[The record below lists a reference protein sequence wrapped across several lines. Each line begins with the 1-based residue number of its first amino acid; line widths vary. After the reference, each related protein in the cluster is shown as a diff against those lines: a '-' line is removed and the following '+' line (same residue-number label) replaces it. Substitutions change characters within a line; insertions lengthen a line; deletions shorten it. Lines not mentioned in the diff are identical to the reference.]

1 MNIFKAQIVCL
12 ALLLSSFMGLAQDSD
27 WRTYKKPDNS
37 TSSEIPLQNDTLK
50 KELKYN
56 GTQGNVMI
64 TQDSK
69 IDSMTNKIGRKP
81 FINGYT
87 IQIEV
92 SQQKSIIRNSRYLF
106 IRHNP
111 DVSLDEEYDQPN
123 TYLFAGRFYDKNS
136 AYKFKHK
143 IKADFPD
150 AIVIKKK
157 LNLPPL
163 QKAKKMEDN

>member
-1 MNIFKAQIVCL
+1 MNDLKTYFVCL
-12 ALLLSSFMGLAQDSD
+12 LLFSISSLNFAQDTD
-27 WRTYKKPDNS
+27 WRTYKKQSQTKLD
-37 TSSEIPLQNDTLK
+37 TSLTQTDTIK
-50 KELKYN
+50 KELIYS
-56 GTQGNVMI
+56 GNHGKI
-64 TQDSK
+64 TINQDAQ
-69 IDSMTNKIGRKP
+69 IDSMTNQIGRKP

-106 IRHNP
+106 LKHNP
-111 DVSLDEEYDQPN
+111 DMPLDEEYDQPN

-143 IKADFPD
+143 IKSDFPD

-163 QKAKKMEDN
+163 KMEQK